1 MDSKQFQANLDNFMN
16 TKVATLDNNRKLLIA
31 AAVLLLPVVAFY
43 FLYYSPKADDISR
56 LESTFNQLQN
66 ELTVIKAKASHLDE
80 QKALQK
86 EIEIKFKE
94 ASRVIPDTK
103 EIPSL
108 LTNISSL
115 GTGAGLDIL
124 SFKPAGEKPR
134 DFYAE
139 IPVSIIS
146 VTGTYHNIGHFL
158 DTVSK
163 LPRIVNVN
171 QIRLSSPAMQGGEM
185 ILKSSINLVT
195 YKFIEPKPKDKKK
208 RGH

>member
-1 MDSKQFQANLDNFMN
+1 MDSKQLKDNLDNFID

-31 AAVLLLPVVAFY
+31 AAVLLLPAVAFY

-56 LESTFNQLQN
+56 LESSLSQLQN
-66 ELTVIKAKASHLDE
+66 ELTVIKAKASHLNE

-94 ASRVIPDTK
+94 ASQVIPDTK

-124 SFKPAGEKPR
+124 SFKPGGEKPR

-139 IPVSIIS
+139 IPVSIS

-171 QIRLSSPAMQGGEM
+171 EIKLSSPAMQSGEM

>member
-1 MDSKQFQANLDNFMN
+1 MDSKQLQANLDNFID
-16 TKVATLDNNRKLLIA
+16 TKVATLDNSRKLLIA
-31 AAVLLLPVVAFY
+31 TAILLLPAVAFY

-56 LESTFNQLQN
+56 LESNLSQLQN
-66 ELTVIKAKASHLDE
+66 ELIVIKAKASHLNE
-80 QKALQK
+80 QRALQK
-86 EIEIKFKE
+86 EIETKFKE
-94 ASRVIPDTK
+94 ASQVIPDTK

-124 SFKPAGEKPR
+124 SFKPGGEKPR

-139 IPVSIIS
+139 IPVSIS

-171 QIRLSSPAMQGGEM
+171 EIKLSSPAMQSGEM
-185 ILKSSINLVT
+185 VLKSSINLVT
-195 YKFIEPKPKDKKK
+195 YKFIGPKPKDKKK
-208 RGH
+208 SGH

>member
-1 MDSKQFQANLDNFMN
+1 MDRKQLQANLDNFID

-43 FLYYSPKADDISR
+43 FLYYSPKADDIGR
-56 LESTFNQLQN
+56 LESSLRQLQN

-86 EIEIKFKE
+86 AIEIKFKE

-124 SFKPAGEKPR
+124 SFKPGGESPH

-139 IPVSIIS
+139 IPVSIS

-171 QIRLSSPAMQGGEM
+171 EIKLSSPTMQGGEM
-185 ILKSSINLVT
+185 VLKSSINLVT